1 MRPPIRVCLVTFAM
15 IAAIDFAAAQGTQQ
29 EKFNLNAAKEQ
40 AVTQGLAS
48 QPAQNISGFSG
59 QVGSK
64 LPASET
70 AKALP
75 SDVQAKVP
83 EAKEMLFIK
92 LPDRIVLIDPD
103 TKVVAEIVM
112 TPITTGSGSA
122 PAPAGSPTR

>member
-1 MRPPIRVCLVTFAM
+1 MRPPIRACLITLAT
-15 IAAIDFAAAQGTQQ
+15 ITAIDFAAAQQ
-29 EKFNLNAAKEQ
+29 EKFNLNASKEQ

-48 QPAQNISGFSG
+48 QPSQNIPGFSG

-75 SDVQAKVP
+75 NDVQAQVP

-103 TKVVAEIVM
+103 SKVVAEIVM
-112 TPITTGSGSA
+112 TPVTTGTGGS
-122 PAPAGSPTR
+122 PAPADSPTR